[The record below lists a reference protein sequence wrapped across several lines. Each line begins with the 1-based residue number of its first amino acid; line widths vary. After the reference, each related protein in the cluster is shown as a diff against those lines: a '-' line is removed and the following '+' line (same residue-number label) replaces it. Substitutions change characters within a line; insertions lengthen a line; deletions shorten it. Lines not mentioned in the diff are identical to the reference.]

1 MCRAKLWYTMKRVQ
15 KRKKKKSTK
24 SEKERAIEGMRKS
37 SEALRQL
44 EEAGYL
50 YPQLPHPIPSPPTKK
65 RQAAVYSNALQLTL
79 VQVSCAMQLS
89 SAVLNI

>member
-1 MCRAKLWYTMKRVQ
+1 VQ
-15 KRKKKKSTK
+15 KVRKR
-24 SEKERAIEGMRKS
+24 EREREGLRVS

-50 YPQLPHPIPSPPTKK
+50 YPQLPYPIPSSLTKK

-89 SAVLNI
+89 SAVLNM